1 MCMADRLDDQP
12 DGSGWVERKEG
23 GQRDVAVVRLAVAGL
38 ALAAA
43 IIFVVQNSTHV
54 ETSFLVFDFSSRLWV
69 VILISVLLGAAL
81 GQAVGLLRR
90 HMKKKV

>member
-1 MCMADRLDDQP
+1 MADSPDEQP

-23 GQRDVAVVRLAVAGL
+23 GQRDVATARLAVAGV

-43 IIFVVQNSTHV
+43 IVFVVQNSTHV
-54 ETSFLVFDFSSRLWV
+54 ETNFLFLDFNARLWV
-69 VILISVLLGAAL
+69 VILVSVLLGAGL

-90 HMKKKV
+90 RRKKVDAS